1 MRNLKRA
8 AAIFLAVIL
17 ALSISVPAFAAVD
30 DTGFS
35 DVDAD
40 SWYAEAAVY
49 CRDNGLMSGTS
60 ATTFSPDTPM
70 TRAMLAA
77 VLYRLEGS
85 PAVTGS
91 DSFTDTTNGA
101 WYADAVLWA
110 SQNGIVSGYGGGLFG
125 TNDPI
130 TREQLATILW
140 RYSDSPSA
148 DGGSS
153 FADEGTISSWADTAV
168 DWARSN
174 GYINGMEGNRFAP
187 KGQATRAQVAAILM
201 RYDSDT
207 QIPTEPTPDPVDGK
221 NVLVAY
227 FSGTGT
233 TEGVAENLVTALGSD
248 VADLYEITPEEPYT
262 AADLDYTNSNCR
274 SVREQQDPNVR
285 PAISGSVENM
295 AQYDIVFLGYPI
307 WNNDAP
313 RIIYTF
319 LESEELSGKTIIPF
333 CTSGGSGINNSVSNI
348 RGLADD
354 ATWLDGRR
362 CNGSD
367 TTATL
372 ESWVNSLDLDFTSGD
387 ADTAAPQE
395 ENKVLVAYFSAT
407 NNTEGVAQH
416 IASILDAE
424 LYEITPAV
432 PYTSADLDYG
442 DDSSR
447 TTIEMNDPDAR
458 PEIAGSV
465 ENMEDYNVIFLGY
478 PIWWGDAPRIINTF
492 LESYDFSGKTIV
504 PFCTSNSSGIGSSD
518 RDLHS
523 MANDADWLSGQRF
536 SSGTSEATVENWI
549 NGLGLDLEMEA
560 Q

>member
-1 MRNLKRA
+1 MCNIKRTA
-8 AAIFLAVIL
+8 FMFLAVIL
-17 ALSISVPAFAAVD
+17 SLSISVPAFAAVG
-30 DTGFS
+30 DTGFA
-35 DVDAD
+35 DVGAD
-40 SWYAEAAVY
+40 SWYADAAVY

-85 PAVTGS
+85 PAVSGS
-91 DSFTDTTNGA
+91 DAFTDTAEGA

-125 TNDPI
+125 TDDPI

-148 DGGSS
+148 DAGND

-207 QIPTEPTPDPVDGK
+207 QTTPEPTPNPDPVEGK
-221 NVLVAY
+221 RVLVAY

-274 SVREQQDPNVR
+274 SVREQQDPDVR

-295 AQYDIVFLGYPI
+295 EQYDIVFLGYPS

-333 CTSGGSGINNSVSNI
+333 CTSGGSGISNSVSNI
-348 RGLADD
+348 RDLA
-354 ATWLDGRR
+354 G
-362 CNGSD
+362 
-367 TTATL
+367 
-372 ESWVNSLDLDFTSGD
+372 
-387 ADTAAPQE
+387 
-395 ENKVLVAYFSAT
+395 
-407 NNTEGVAQH
+407 
-416 IASILDAE
+416 
-424 LYEITPAV
+424 
-432 PYTSADLDYG
+432 
-442 DDSSR
+442 
-447 TTIEMNDPDAR
+447 
-458 PEIAGSV
+458 
-465 ENMEDYNVIFLGY
+465 
-478 PIWWGDAPRIINTF
+478 
-492 LESYDFSGKTIV
+492 
-504 PFCTSNSSGIGSSD
+504 
-518 RDLHS
+518 
-523 MANDADWLSGQRF
+523 DADWLSGQRF
-536 SSGTSEATVENWI
+536 GANPSRTAVERWI
-549 NGLGLDLEMEA
+549 QGLNIDLSPA
-560 Q
+560 A